1 MPAAQLPVDPSTWTA
16 LFGAASQ
23 LSDLEPWAF
32 ASDAEVFGLTDP
44 STREVRMGHILGNAG
59 MVFAAVVYRNGG
71 MPWLLSMLDGES
83 DPSPEGAL
91 EAMDCVKLEW
101 VHKRELEKED
111 LAALAASGV
120 KIKGR
125 GAVWP
130 QFRSSKPGWHPWH
143 IDGREARQLVSD
155 LRQLTELLRL
165 FKDHPKLF
173 DGRAHL
179 EVPFLR
185 AEVPNRKLTLDDLE
199 WLPVVMPP
207 DESSE
212 AATIAESDLKKLRVL
227 ERDPDLALD
236 FDARLVPEASFLK
249 DGRPCFGR
257 MALLVESD
265 TGMVASF
272 DLQAGGAPGRE
283 AALSSL
289 VALLLKAE
297 ILPSRLNVGI
307 STVKTALQSLCSEL
321 GIQLVLATEM
331 PLLEE
336 AFESLGQALMTRGPA
351 GRR

>member
-1 MPAAQLPVDPSTWTA
+1 MPDSHLPVNPSTWTE
-16 LFGAASQ
+16 LFRAASQ
-23 LSDLEPWAF
+23 LADLEPWQF

-71 MPWLLSMLDGES
+71 IPWLLSMLDAES
-83 DPSPEGAL
+83 DPSPAGAF

-111 LAALAASGV
+111 LAALATSGI
-120 KIKGR
+120 KIRGR

-130 QFRSSKPGWHPWH
+130 QFRSSKPGWPPWH
-143 IDGREARQLVSD
+143 IDGREARQLVSG
-155 LRQLTELLRL
+155 LRQLTAHLRL

-179 EVPFLR
+179 EVPFLQ
-185 AEVPNRKLTLDDLE
+185 AEVPNRELALDDLE

-207 DESSE
+207 DEPFE
-212 AATIAESDLKKLRVL
+212 AATIAESDLKKLSVL
-227 ERDPDLALD
+227 GRDPDLALD

-272 DLQAGGAPGRE
+272 DLQAGGAPAGE
-283 AALSSL
+283 AALSSF

-297 ILPSRLNVGI
+297 ILPTRLNVGT
-307 STVKTALQSLCSEL
+307 SKVKTALQSLCSQL
-321 GIQLVLATEM
+321 GIQLVLAKQM

-336 AFESLGQALMTRGPA
+336 AFESLGQALASRGA
-351 GRR
+351 NAC